1 MNNWDEKWSQF
12 LRDSE
17 SKHKYAAFVLLTAY
31 LFINNSIN
39 AASSWT
45 EFSRSDN
52 NSVALWEP
60 YVWEYSSALSTALLV
75 IPLIIA
81 IRILDQKVKVGA
93 TWLGWHFA
101 FASLFSVAHVSLMV
115 AFRKLV
121 YLFSE
126 RNYDFGI
133 WLNEF
138 IYEYRKDVWGY
149 ITLITFYYIQM
160 GRFWK
165 QV

>member
-52 NSVALWEP
+52 NSVALLGA
-60 YVWEYSSALSTALLV
+60 VRLG
-75 IPLIIA
+75 
-81 IRILDQKVKVGA
+81 ILECFEHG
-93 TWLGWHFA
+93 FA
-101 FASLFSVAHVSLMV
+101 RHPINYRYTYTRSEGKNGSDMAWV
-115 AFRKLV
+115 AFCFRQ
-121 YLFSE
+121 FI
-126 RNYDFGI
+126 FGSPM
-133 WLNEF
+133 
-138 IYEYRKDVWGY
+138 YH
-149 ITLITFYYIQM
+149 
-160 GRFWK
+160 
-165 QV
+165 

>member
-81 IRILDQKVKVGA
+81 IRTLDQKVKVGA

-101 FASLFSVAHVSLMV
+101 FARRGLF
-115 AFRKLV
+115 
-121 YLFSE
+121 
-126 RNYDFGI
+126 
-133 WLNEF
+133 
-138 IYEYRKDVWGY
+138 
-149 ITLITFYYIQM
+149 
-160 GRFWK
+160 
-165 QV
+165 